1 MKRLCVIYK
10 GENMRR
16 VKIALIVSIAMI
28 IAIVSSFPL
37 TGVAYALCSGAGC
50 NGTDPITTGCSAD
63 AATVKT
69 KYPASGLARVELR
82 FSDAC
87 QTRWAKTINIGS
99 LNYYANA
106 TLRYW
111 YYGTQ
116 YVAPGNTVYSA
127 QRYGSGQR
135 ACGDVGTSPM
145 YYFINDLPR
154 CTGAY

>member
-1 MKRLCVIYK
+1 MQK
-10 GENMRR
+10 
-16 VKIALIVSIAMI
+16 VKMVLIVLIAMM
-28 IAIVSSFPL
+28 IAIVSSFPFAN
-37 TGVAYALCSGAGC
+37 TAYALCSGAGC
-50 NGTDPITTGCSAD
+50 NNTDPQSTGCSAD

-87 QTRWAKTINIGS
+87 QTRWARTVNIGS

-111 YYGTQ
+111 YYGAQ
-116 YVAPGNTVYSA
+116 YIAPGYTVYSN
-127 QRYGSGQR
+127 QRYGSGYR

-145 YYFINDLPR
+145 NYLINDLAR
-154 CTGAY
+154 CTGSY

>member
-1 MKRLCVIYK
+1 
-10 GENMRR
+10 MR
-16 VKIALIVSIAMI
+16 KATIALVVVITTMI
-28 IAIVSSFPL
+28 MVASSYPFA
-37 TGVAYALCSGAGC
+37 GVAYALCSGSGC
-50 NGTDPITTGCSAD
+50 NNTDPQTTGCSAD

-87 QTRWAKTINIGS
+87 QTRWARTYNIGS

-111 YYGTQ
+111 HFKALYI
-116 YVAPGNTVYSA
+116 APGINVYSN
-127 QRYGSGQR
+127 QRYGSGYR

-145 YYFINDLPR
+145 NGLINDLPR

>member
-1 MKRLCVIYK
+1 
-10 GENMRR
+10 MRK
-16 VKIALIVSIAMI
+16 VKAVLIISIALMIV
-28 IAIVSSFPL
+28 IVSSFPPA
-37 TGVAYALCSGAGC
+37 GVAYALCSGAAC
-50 NGTDPITTGCSAD
+50 NGTDPQLTGCSAD

-87 QTRWAKTINIGS
+87 QTRWARTYNIGS

-111 YYGTQ
+111 YFEANYI
-116 YVAPGNTVYSA
+116 APGINVYSD
-127 QRYGSGQR
+127 QRYGSGYR

-145 YYFINDLPR
+145 NGLINDLPR